1 MRIKPWAATVV
12 AGLTLSAFSGN
23 LRPTGRAGAGWT
35 SDSKIACAY
44 FFYWYD
50 AASGAHFKNP
60 DGSDAMTHH
69 PPSEAIGNYSYA
81 NPAWCRQELLD
92 MMAANIDV
100 ILPVYWGD
108 HLNVVWSKPGLR
120 NLVAAALQLAAEGV
134 QPPRF
139 GLFLDTAS
147 LRIQYGGKPDLR
159 TSRGR
164 SILTKMI
171 SDFWSIVP
179 ASLWAVV
186 DGKPLTFI
194 YSADHVR
201 DYNQRAFDIISKRFQ
216 TEFGVPPYFI
226 LDVSWEKIQATGTFV
241 WGVALNGPR
250 TIGRI
255 GSLGPGY
262 DDRAVLDRPLKSV
275 RDREYGD
282 VYKAAWKEIATSGV
296 RIVSIETWNEWH
308 EATEVAPSYE
318 YGRHFLDMT
327 AEGIRLWKEA
337 DFSQTFYVWL
347 DLGRYPYVQG
357 LRPALRAQDGAWRV
371 RNLGNREGAYPEHA
385 GKLSGFI
392 YLDVGNEFVYAAPSE
407 VWATVEFYD
416 SGTDG
421 WHLEYDGVSNP
432 YAKTETVQLTD
443 TLKWRRKT
451 LRLPDAFFGGRQNY
465 GADLRIGDDFAVD
478 KRVNYFGRVWI
489 SKSAPSNKQPAVI
502 RIEDVEVV
510 PNKIVEIPLITSD
523 PEGQAVEL
531 TLDPP
536 YRFAEILAKADGS
549 RVLQLHP
556 DSNDSR
562 NWPYRLTVLATDTGT
577 PALSDAATFLVKINF

>member
-23 LRPTGRAGAGWT
+23 LRPAGRAGAGWT

-69 PPSEAIGNYSYA
+69 PPGDVINNYTYTD
-81 NPAWCRQELLD
+81 PAWCRRELLD
-92 MMAANIDV
+92 MRAANVDV

-108 HLNVVWSKPGLR
+108 HHNVVWSKPGLR
-120 NLVAAALQLAAEGV
+120 NLVAAALRLAAEGV

-147 LRIQYGGKPDLR
+147 LGIQYGGKPDLR

-194 YSADHVR
+194 YWADLVR
-201 DYNQRAFDIISKRFQ
+201 DYNQRTFDIISKRFQ
-216 TEFGVPPYFI
+216 GAFGAPPYFV
-226 LDVSWEKIQATGTFV
+226 LEASWEKVRASGAFV

-250 TIGRI
+250 TMGRI

-262 DDRAVLDRPLKSV
+262 DDRAVYGRPLKSV
-275 RDREYGD
+275 RDREQGD
-282 VYKAAWKEIATSGV
+282 VYKAAWDEIATSGV
-296 RIVSIETWNEWH
+296 RIATIETWNEWH

-318 YGRHFLDMT
+318 YGRQFLDIT
-327 AEGIRLWKEA
+327 AEGIRRWKEA
-337 DFSQTFYVWL
+337 DFSKTSFVWT
-347 DLGRYPYVQG
+347 DLGRFPYVRG

-371 RNLGNREGAYPEHA
+371 RNLGNREGAYPEHG

-392 YLDVGNEFVYAAPSE
+392 YLDVGNEFIYAAPRE
-407 VWATVEFYD
+407 VWVTVEYYD
-416 SGTDG
+416 GGTDG
-421 WHLEYDGVSNP
+421 WHLEYDGVPNP
-432 YAKTETVQLTD
+432 YTRTETVPLTD
-443 TLKWRRKT
+443 TKKWRRKT
-451 LRLPDAFFGGRQNY
+451 FCLPDAFFGGRQNY
-465 GADLRIGDDFAVD
+465 GADLRIGDDFAAD
-478 KRVNYFGRVWI
+478 KRINYFGRVWI
-489 SKSAPSNKQPAVI
+489 WKSTPSNKQPALI
-502 RIEDVEVV
+502 RIDDVELV
-510 PNKIVEIPLITSD
+510 PNEIVEIPLITSD
-523 PEGQAVEL
+523 PDGQAVGL

-536 YRFAEILAKADGS
+536 FRFAKILAKPDGS

-556 DSNDSR
+556 NPNDSR
-562 NWPYRLTVLATDTGT
+562 HLPYRVTVLATDNGT
-577 PALSDAATFLVKINF
+577 PALSDAATFLVKVKF